1 MDFDQ
6 AIRILNG
13 LLADKNPATF
23 SSSWIL
29 KHAPRCYR
37 FILKNI
43 RTELG
48 YIDWDTVTYALN
60 KKFQRRWA
68 PGQRLKSMGSYE
80 DSSEVNVVLNNYQEK
95 LYVFIAPT
103 DQQDRRIRDV
113 ISISL
118 VRLAQYGNM
127 AAKKEVLKLVGY
139 TVEDWVAR
147 YNFMSRWQGY
157 DEKIQKHLEACIRR
171 YRYTGSFIQYVFRTL
186 QYAGRGL
193 QPLYA
198 YSLDDPIAFGSER
211 CKIENIFKDSV
222 TNEIRIYK
230 RTDHGISGFCS

>member
-68 PGQRLKSMGSYE
+68 PG
-80 DSSEVNVVLNNYQEK
+80 
-95 LYVFIAPT
+95 
-103 DQQDRRIRDV
+103 RR
-113 ISISL
+113 
-118 VRLAQYGNM
+118 
-127 AAKKEVLKLVGY
+127 
-139 TVEDWVAR
+139 
-147 YNFMSRWQGY
+147 
-157 DEKIQKHLEACIRR
+157 
-171 YRYTGSFIQYVFRTL
+171 
-186 QYAGRGL
+186 
-193 QPLYA
+193 
-198 YSLDDPIAFGSER
+198 DDPIAFGSER

>member
-6 AIRILNG
+6 VISILNR
-13 LLADKNPATF
+13 LLADKNPAAF

-29 KHAPRCYR
+29 KHAPHCYR
-37 FILKNI
+37 FIHKHI

-48 YIDWDTVTYALN
+48 HIDWDTVTYALK
-60 KKFQRRWA
+60 KKFQRRWS
-68 PGQRLKSMGSYE
+68 PGRKPKILGSYE
-80 DSSEVNVVLNNYQEK
+80 DFSEVNEVLKYYQEK
-95 LYVFIAPT
+95 LYIFIAPT
-103 DQQDRRIRDV
+103 DQQDRRIRDM

-118 VRLAQYGNM
+118 VRLAQHGNI
-127 AAKKEVLKLVGY
+127 AAKKEVLKLLGY
-139 TVEDWVAR
+139 TIEDWIER
-147 YNFMSRWQGY
+147 YYFLSRWQGY
-157 DEKIQKHLEACIRR
+157 NEKIQKHLEVCIHR

-193 QPLYA
+193 RPLHA

-211 CKIENIFKDSV
+211 CKVENVFKDSE

-230 RTDHGISGFCS
+230 RTDHSISGF